1 MAECKCDDWQAF
13 HDHMP
18 PGPATLRVSA
28 KCTCP
33 PGRTLEL
40 RKKEPQGINPRDL
53 LLELVETEQGSGYED
68 GGGDGDTTDLEYRE
82 DTDTEYDTVS
92 ILPDGPTGIKVEI
105 VS

>member
-1 MAECKCDDWQAF
+1 MGECNCNDWEAF
-13 HDHMP
+13 HDQMP
-18 PGPATLRVSA
+18 PGPATLRVTA
-28 KCTCP
+28 TCTCP

-53 LLELVETEQGSGYED
+53 LLELVEIEQG
-68 GGGDGDTTDLEYRE
+68 GGGYRGGGGGESIELEYRE

-92 ILPDGPTGIKVEI
+92 ILPDGPSGIEVQV